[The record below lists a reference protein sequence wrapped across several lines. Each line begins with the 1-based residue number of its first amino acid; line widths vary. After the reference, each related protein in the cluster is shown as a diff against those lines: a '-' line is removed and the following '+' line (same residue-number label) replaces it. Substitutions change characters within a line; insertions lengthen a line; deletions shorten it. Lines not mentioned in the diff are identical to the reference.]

1 MMRWITICLILFTT
15 SLHAQHP
22 VAFATTQD
30 FNRIKSALSQFPL
43 LQKTKQD
50 LVKLVEPYL
59 DKMPDIP
66 LPKDPAGG
74 YTHDRHRDNYL
85 LIYNAGLLYQLSA
98 DKRYAKLVKDMLMQ
112 YAQLNPTLPRHPQ
125 ATSSSPG
132 RIFWQA
138 LNDANWLVYAGLG
151 YDLVYTS
158 ISPQDR
164 KTIEDGAFKPEVDY
178 LTGDLESW
186 FNLVHNHGVWACAGV
201 GIVGIASNN
210 EDYIQKA
217 LYGTKKDG
225 KGGYMSQL
233 AGLFSPDGY
242 YTEGPYYVRYALL
255 PFYVFANALHRAKP
269 SMRIFEHRGQILK
282 KALNSSLQLTN
293 IDGRFLPIN
302 DALKEKD
309 FTSSELVLA
318 LNMAWSVYGPDSGW
332 LAVARKQNKV
342 SLHHGGAMVAA
353 ALKDQKNIPNH
364 YTYQSVEYTDGADG
378 KQGGLSLM
386 RMGSGDRLTSLVFKY
401 ASHGLSHGHYDRLGY
416 FMHDQ
421 GHEIFQDYGSVRF
434 VNVEQK
440 YGGRYLPENKSYAS
454 QTIAHNT
461 LVVDETSHFNGKE
474 SEAEKYAP
482 QKLFSSLK
490 GPAVQVVSAVEKNA
504 YRDLAMKRTLFM
516 IQLPG
521 TSRPIVVDIFSADG
535 NTQHQYDLPFQYS
548 GQVINTSF
556 AYLPFT
562 SVQERMGT
570 KNGYQH
576 LWKEAEAWA
585 RDTTIRFTF
594 LNHQSF
600 YTISSWISD
609 SAQLFF
615 TRSGAGDPDFNMRHE
630 PAFMIRK
637 KGKTQDFI
645 SVLELHG
652 KFDPVAE
659 STSNAQPS
667 VRKITVLEDSGVY
680 TLVQV
685 DYKEKVLVLALSKND
700 FETKTKH
707 RLTSQGKVLEWSGP
721 WGVWYDGKFLQ

>member
-1 MMRWITICLILFTT
+1 
-15 SLHAQHP
+15 
-22 VAFATTQD
+22 
-30 FNRIKSALSQFPL
+30 
-43 LQKTKQD
+43 
-50 LVKLVEPYL
+50 
-59 DKMPDIP
+59 
-66 LPKDPAGG
+66 
-74 YTHDRHRDNYL
+74 
-85 LIYNAGLLYQLSA
+85 
-98 DKRYAKLVKDMLMQ
+98 
-112 YAQLNPTLPRHPQ
+112 
-125 ATSSSPG
+125 
-132 RIFWQA
+132 
-138 LNDANWLVYAGLG
+138 
-151 YDLVYTS
+151 
-158 ISPQDR
+158 
-164 KTIEDGAFKPEVDY
+164 
-178 LTGDLESW
+178 
-186 FNLVHNHGVWACAGV
+186 
-201 GIVGIASNN
+201 
-210 EDYIQKA
+210 
-217 LYGTKKDG
+217 
-225 KGGYMSQL
+225 
-233 AGLFSPDGY
+233 
-242 YTEGPYYVRYALL
+242 
-255 PFYVFANALHRAKP
+255 
-269 SMRIFEHRGQILK
+269 MRIFEHRGQILK

-293 IDGRFLPIN
+293 TDGRFLPIN

-353 ALKDQKNIPNH
+353 ALKDQKNIPDH

-490 GPAVQVVSAVEKNA
+490 GPAVQVVSAVENNA

-570 KNGYQH
+570 KKRLPAFMERSRGLGQGH
-576 LWKEAEAWA
+576 HHPVHFSEPPK
-585 RDTTIRFTF
+585 F
-594 LNHQSF
+594 LHYLILDQRQRPIIF
-600 YTISSWISD
+600 YTIGCR
-609 SAQLFF
+609 
-615 TRSGAGDPDFNMRHE
+615 RSGFQYAARTCLHDP
-630 PAFMIRK
+630 
-637 KGKTQDFI
+637 
-645 SVLELHG
+645 
-652 KFDPVAE
+652 
-659 STSNAQPS
+659 
-667 VRKITVLEDSGVY
+667 
-680 TLVQV
+680 
-685 DYKEKVLVLALSKND
+685 
-700 FETKTKH
+700 
-707 RLTSQGKVLEWSGP
+707 
-721 WGVWYDGKFLQ
+721 